1 VSVQIDARFVEAA
14 RNAHQKLMTPP
25 RKATKPTAGS
35 KARRLEAKTRRGAVK
50 RLRGGAI
57 DD

>member
-1 VSVQIDARFVEAA
+1 VR
-14 RNAHQKLMTPP
+14 QKIVMPGC
-25 RKATKPTAGS
+25 KATKPTAGS
-35 KARRLEAKTRRGAVK
+35 KARCLESKTRRGAVK